1 APGGAGNRQHFADTF
16 TKGKADA
23 ALAAS
28 VFHFG
33 EIAISDLKRFL
44 KKQNIWIRN

>member
-1 APGGAGNRQHFADTF
+1 L

-23 ALAAS
+23 LLAAS

-33 EIAISDLKRFL
+33 EYKVTDVKRFL
-44 KKQNIWIRN
+44 REKGVCVRL